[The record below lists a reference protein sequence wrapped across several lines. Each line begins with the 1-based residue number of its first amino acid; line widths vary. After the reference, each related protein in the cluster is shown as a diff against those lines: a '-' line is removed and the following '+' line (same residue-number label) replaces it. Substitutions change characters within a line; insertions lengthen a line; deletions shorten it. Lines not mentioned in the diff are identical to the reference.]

1 MAADGGPFAGAVE
14 EGDVDC
20 GVGFDVVGFAA
31 FGVGVKEKVN
41 AVAFLQR
48 RGVSVGVI
56 DLIVA

>member
-1 MAADGGPFAGAVE
+1 MATDGGPFAGAVE

-20 GVGFDVVGFAA
+20 GVGFDIVGLAA

-41 AVAFLQR
+41 AVVFLQG

-56 DLIVA
+56 N